1 MRELREIR
9 LRRGLSQADLS
20 TMTGV
25 AEFTISEIESGK
37 RANPRPSTLRKLA
50 HGLGVEV
57 ADLYGEPDSP
67 LGQAPPSS
75 TQPPLNGFEEERRSP
90 SLRSWIDFARRTA
103 DRWEAEF
110 EEREAEWQAAEPHI
124 RKNVK
129 WLPNLSWAMEIL
141 RTYTDVLKATGEELN
156 YGLYVYDTAEA
167 QELFKATRR
176 LEEIVERTKPW
187 YQNQGKQAP
196 RLAEVIDLQRAM
208 AERVAQITARSSQ
221 SA

>member
-1 MRELREIR
+1 
-9 LRRGLSQADLS
+9 
-20 TMTGV
+20 MTGV

-50 HGLGVEV
+50 QGLGVEV

-75 TQPPLNGFEEERRSP
+75 TQPPLNGFEEERRFP
-90 SLRSWIDFARRTA
+90 SLRSWIDFAGRAA

-129 WLPNLSWAMEIL
+129 RLPNLTWAMEI
-141 RTYTDVLKATGEELN
+141 RRAYADVLEAVSAELN
-156 YGLYVYDTAEA
+156 RGLYVYETVEV
-167 QELFKATRR
+167 QKLFKNTQR
-176 LEEIVERTKPW
+176 LEEIVDRTEPW
-187 YQNQGKQAP
+187 YQGKEAP